1 MKGPSPAMARM
12 TRIAGLIRK
21 ESLQVVRDPSSI
33 VIAVVLPLILLF
45 LFGYGISLDLRNV
58 AICLVVE
65 HPTAKTGSFSSA
77 FANTRF
83 FDVRES
89 RDRRPCER
97 DLVAGRNK
105 AVVVLAADF
114 SARAARGEQ
123 APIQVLVDGSDPNT
137 AGLIQNYVAGVW
149 RNWVVQ
155 ERTSDGASTAA
166 APVTLVP
173 RLWFNPEANSRN
185 FLLPGL
191 VAVIMSLVGT
201 ILTALVVAREWERGT
216 MEALMSTPLGAAELL
231 VGKLT
236 PYFALGMTA
245 MAISVG
251 VSTLA
256 FHVPFRGSFA
266 ALAGVSAVFLLCMLA
281 FGLLVSTITKS
292 QFVASQVAL
301 IAGFLPAVMLSG
313 LIFEI
318 DSMPLPIRLLT
329 RILPARYFV
338 PSLQTLFLAG
348 DIGAVLVP
356 NVLALSAMAA
366 ALLVLTARK
375 TRMRLD

>member
-1 MKGPSPAMARM
+1 MTGRSPAVARAG
-12 TRIAGLIRK
+12 RIAGLMRK

-45 LFGYGISLDLRNV
+45 LFGYGVSLDLRNV
-58 AICLVVE
+58 AVCLVVE
-65 HPTAKTGSFSSA
+65 QPTSETGSFTSA
-77 FANTRF
+77 FANSRF
-83 FDVRES
+83 FDVVQS

-105 AVVVLAADF
+105 AVIVLAADF

-137 AGLIQNYVAGVW
+137 AGLIQNYVQGVW
-149 RNWVVQ
+149 SNWIVQ
-155 ERTSDGASTAA
+155 ERLSAGSRAA

-173 RLWFNPEANSRN
+173 RVWFNPEVNSRN

-191 VAVIMSLVGT
+191 VAVIMSLIGT

-231 VGKLT
+231 IGKLT
-236 PYFALGMTA
+236 PYFVLGMTA
-245 MAISVG
+245 MTISVG
-251 VSTLA
+251 VSILV

-281 FGLLVSTITKS
+281 FGLLISTITRS

-301 IAGFLPAVMLSG
+301 IVGFMPAVMLSG

-329 RILPARYFV
+329 FILPARYFV

-348 DIGAVLVP
+348 DVGAVLMP
-356 NVLALSAMAA
+356 NVLALSAMAGGL
-366 ALLVLTARK
+366 LLVTARN
-375 TRMRLD
+375 TRTRLA